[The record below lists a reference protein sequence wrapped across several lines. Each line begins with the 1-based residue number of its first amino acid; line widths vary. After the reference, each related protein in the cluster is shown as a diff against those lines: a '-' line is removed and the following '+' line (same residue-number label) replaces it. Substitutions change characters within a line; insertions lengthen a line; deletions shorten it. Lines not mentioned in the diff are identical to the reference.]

1 MDRCETHGEQIERW
15 ARFVKE
21 NPTKWKS
28 KIRPFL
34 DGQILMSRRFY
45 KRLAE
50 TPNGLGK
57 IKELGLS
64 RYGNSNS

>member
-1 MDRCETHGEQIERW
+1 MGRCETHGEQIERW

-21 NPTKWKS
+21 NPAKWKS
-28 KIRPFL
+28 KVKPFL

-50 TPNGLGK
+50 TPNGLEK

-64 RYGNSNS
+64 RYGK